1 MSEMPSSGTQKVPG
15 QGYIR
20 SSCLINS
27 REIKEV
33 GRRSKEKKSAIKTF
47 LKKNGKEAN
56 FENLD
61 NHPKVDQSL

>member
-47 LKKNGKEAN
+47 FKKKMERKLTLKIFIIIQK
-56 FENLD
+56 
-61 NHPKVDQSL
+61 

>member
-47 LKKNGKEAN
+47 FKKKMERKLTLKILIIIQK
-56 FENLD
+56 
-61 NHPKVDQSL
+61 